1 MTKKRQSDIDTFV
14 IGPSCCKGFSPS
26 KDLCHICVA
35 KGMYVRAICF
45 SRPTGSVHGV
55 ENERKQ
61 LQAVEEVFDRGKA

>member
-1 MTKKRQSDIDTFV
+1 MTRKKQEEFDTFV
-14 IGPSCCKGFSPS
+14 IGPSVCRGFSPS

-35 KGMYVRAICF
+35 KGIYVRAICF

-61 LQAVEEVFDRGKA
+61 LQAVEEVFNREKA